1 MELKC
6 ALHIER
12 VPTKEN
18 LADDPSRERYYLLE
32 RLQATHSNHGPKT
45 LALELHLQ
53 AKFVKPYLYERFVNA
68 QSWESLA
75 VTAHAQWSRT
85 RRAATSKLEA
95 STPKDVEEVV
105 VIG

>member
-1 MELKC
+1 MDS
-6 ALHIER
+6 
-12 VPTKEN
+12 T
-18 LADDPSRERYYLLE
+18 
-32 RLQATHSNHGPKT
+32 T

-75 VTAHAQWSRT
+75 VTAHAQWPKT
-85 RRAATSKLEA
+85 KRAAAPKVDA
-95 STPKDVEEVV
+95 STSKDVEEVI

>member
-1 MELKC
+1 MI
-6 ALHIER
+6 HPER
-12 VPTKEN
+12 DIICWRDCRPHAITM
-18 LADDPSRERYYLLE
+18 DPM
-32 RLQATHSNHGPKT
+32 T

-75 VTAHAQWSRT
+75 VTAHAQWSKT
-85 RRAATSKLEA
+85 KRAAACKLDA
-95 STPKDVEEVV
+95 STSKDVEEVV